1 MRLQGQVVV
10 VVEQL
15 GQLGR
20 LAQLVPQELLDLLER
35 QVPQELELQVLR
47 EQQEQLVEATGICFL
62 LSGRST

>member
-20 LAQLVPQELLDLLER
+20 LAQLDLQELLDLLER

-47 EQQEQLVEATGICFL
+47 EQQEQLVGATGICSL